1 MGMSIIMPAADKIRL
16 VTTVVM
22 SAFLWVSFALHANA
36 AEVRIAVAANFT
48 AVATE
53 IAEAFEAKSG
63 HVAVL
68 SFGSTGQLYSQISQ
82 GAPFDVFLAADQI
95 HPQKIHDAG
104 MGSGTPPITYAIGK
118 IVLWSLDPALIQGDD
133 ALQEGNFDHLA
144 IANPETAPYG
154 KAAMETLQ
162 ALGLAETLKPR
173 LVRGNNVAQTF
184 QFIATGN
191 AELGFIAQS
200 QAPKDGNGSQWIIPE
215 NLYQPIRQDAVL
227 LRDGASNEAAIAF
240 LDYLTGP
247 KAIRII
253 KEFGYGTSANGS
265 SQ

>member
-53 IAEAFEAKSG
+53 IAKAFEAKSG

-104 MGSGTPPITYAIGK
+104 MG
-118 IVLWSLDPALIQGDD
+118 
-133 ALQEGNFDHLA
+133 
-144 IANPETAPYG
+144 
-154 KAAMETLQ
+154 
-162 ALGLAETLKPR
+162 
-173 LVRGNNVAQTF
+173 
-184 QFIATGN
+184 
-191 AELGFIAQS
+191 
-200 QAPKDGNGSQWIIPE
+200 
-215 NLYQPIRQDAVL
+215 
-227 LRDGASNEAAIAF
+227 
-240 LDYLTGP
+240 
-247 KAIRII
+247 
-253 KEFGYGTSANGS
+253 
-265 SQ
+265 